1 MSEKQ
6 DSIKELATR
15 IVSSPAILDRML
27 KELDGPSRRSR
38 QNAAAV
44 ISQVSQLSP
53 ELLVEHVE
61 ELSDAL
67 TQPEAQTRWET
78 LDALTNLVSLKPE
91 ECAACLQ
98 SAEDALFDEDN
109 GLVRL
114 AGFRFVCQLGSANQ
128 ERAKQV
134 WPLLDEAIQC
144 YHGDFE
150 YPDMLASLLS
160 YAESDLDDSVKDALK
175 GRVLFDSEHGHG
187 GLKRRCQQ
195 IVEALS

>member
-6 DSIKELATR
+6 DSIKELAAR
-15 IVSSPAILDRML
+15 IVSSPSILDRML

-53 ELLVEHVE
+53 ELLVDHLE
-61 ELSDAL
+61 ELFEAL
-67 TQPEAQTRWET
+67 TRPEAQTRWET
-78 LDALTNLVSLKPE
+78 LDALTHLVELKPD
-91 ECAACLQ
+91 ECATCLQ
-98 SAEDALFDEDN
+98 SAEDCLFDEEN

-114 AGFRFVCQLGSANQ
+114 AAFRFVCRLGQ
-128 ERAKQV
+128 TTPERSELV

-150 YPDMLASLLS
+150 YSDMLVALLS
-160 YAESDLDDSVKDALK
+160 FAESELSESVKDALK
-175 GRVLFDSEHGHG
+175 ERVLFDSEHGHG
-187 GLKRRCQQ
+187 GLKRRSQQ
-195 IVEALS
+195 IIEALS